1 MSMRQHFT
9 KAEKE
14 AYRQEQARIKAA
26 HERFDNFMSEQG
38 WTKYHL
44 FMRGTKWAKGTDTI
58 IHNSDG
64 WRLNGQKLTEKELHQ
79 HIQYSEL

>member
-1 MSMRQHFT
+1 MKQHFT

-26 HERFDNFMSEQG
+26 HERFDSFMSEHG

-44 FMRGTKWAKGTDTI
+44 FMRGSKWVKGDDTI
-58 IHNSDG
+58 IYDRNG
-64 WRLNGQKLTEKELHQ
+64 WKLNEQTVTEQEIHKFL
-79 HIQYSEL
+79 QYD

>member
-1 MSMRQHFT
+1 MSMKQHFT

-44 FMRGTKWAKGTDTI
+44 FMRGSKWTKDADTI
-58 IHNSDG
+58 IHDSDG
-64 WRLNGQKLTEKELHQ
+64 WHLNGQNITEKEFYQ
-79 HIQYSEL
+79 YIQYPES

>member
-1 MSMRQHFT
+1 MKQHYT

-26 HERFDNFMSEQG
+26 HERFDSFMSEHG

-44 FMRGTKWAKGTDTI
+44 FMRGSKWMKDADTI
-58 IHNSDG
+58 IYDRDG
-64 WRLNGQKLTEKELHQ
+64 WHLNGQNITEKEFYQ
-79 HIQYSEL
+79 YIQYPDL

>member
-1 MSMRQHFT
+1 MRQHFT

-26 HERFDNFMSEQG
+26 HERFDSFMTEQG

-44 FMRGTKWAKGTDTI
+44 FMRGSKWMKDADTI
-58 IHNSDG
+58 IHDSDG
-64 WRLNGQKLTEKELHQ
+64 WHLNGQNITEKELHQ
-79 HIQYSEL
+79 FIHYPES